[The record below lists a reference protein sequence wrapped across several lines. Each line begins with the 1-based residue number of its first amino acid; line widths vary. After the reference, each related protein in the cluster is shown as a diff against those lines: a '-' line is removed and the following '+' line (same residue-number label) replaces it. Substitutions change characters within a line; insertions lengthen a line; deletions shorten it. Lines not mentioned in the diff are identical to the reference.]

1 MNTEGETE
9 MGPAAE
15 AAIKANAIRQCVG
28 HLKENRIEYAVF
40 TLLLYSVGLLDKAW
54 TYGTGMC
61 L

>member
-1 MNTEGETE
+1 MSVEGETI
-9 MGPAAE
+9 GTAAD
-15 AAIKANAIRQCVG
+15 AVVKANVLRSAAC

-61 L
+61 V